1 MFVRFASSA
10 PRRAHGQRGV
20 SLVELLVSSAIG
32 IFLTGGALLVYIES
46 RDAIQVSSSI
56 ARLLENGR
64 FAFSLMEPD
73 LRAANFWGLHDFP
86 TAIEGRATDATPLN
100 VAIAGDCEAN
110 FSLDV
115 ETPLAGANGA
125 RPVGWGC
132 LTDDQHRAGS
142 DIIIVRHV
150 AEDAILTAD
159 LEAGRIYV
167 RSDESPRGALFVGAE
182 PAGFSPFAENHA
194 LVSNVYYVRPWSF
207 AAGDGLPSLRRKV
220 LREVAGQMTLADE
233 EVIPGVED
241 MQIQFGVDMN
251 DDQAADAYV
260 DADNDP
266 ILDADGADVVSM
278 RVWLLMRAEDPE
290 MGYSDTRS
298 FTLGDVVRTA
308 GAGDIPGNFRRV
320 LLSRTIAVRNP

>member
-1 MFVRFASSA
+1 MVVRFASSA
-10 PRRAHGQRGV
+10 PRRALGQRGV

-46 RDAIQVSSSI
+46 RDAIQVSASI

-64 FAFSLMEPD
+64 FAFTLMEPD
-73 LRAANFWGLHDFP
+73 LRAANYWGLHDFP
-86 TAIEGRATDATPLN
+86 AVIEGRATDTAPLG
-100 VAIAGDCEAN
+100 VAIAGDCNAN

-115 ETPLAGANGA
+115 ETPLAGANAA
-125 RPVGWGC
+125 RPGDWDC
-132 LTDDQHRAGS
+132 MTDDQHRAGS

-150 AEDAILTAD
+150 SEESVATAD
-159 LEAGRIYV
+159 LEAGQLYV

-194 LVSNVYYVRPWSF
+194 MVSNVYYVRPWSF
-207 AAGDGLPSLRRKV
+207 AADDGLPSLRRKI
-220 LREVAGQMTLADE
+220 LREVGGAMILDDE

-241 MQIQFGVDMN
+241 LQIQFGVDMN

-260 DADNDP
+260 DSDNNA
-266 ILDADGADVVSM
+266 ILDAPGTDVVSL
-278 RVWLLMRAEDPE
+278 RVWLLMRAENPE

-308 GAGDIPGNFRRV
+308 GSEEFPGNFRRV